1 VTILQGRLLAVRAG
15 RDRREAT
22 WRNPRLFPTI
32 EKGPGKPT
40 PPGPS
45 RTCSRVGR
53 LRVHGRSTR
62 AQVSGRGRSDGG
74 DPSPCSKSSLSA
86 TNLPRSRRSNN
97 PSKPTCASL
106 ARCHPKHRPPKSSI
120 IAAASNPGRNHRHI
134 VRVEGHQVG
143 AISGGELAEHVSET
157 DRHRRIC

>member
-32 EKGPGKPT
+32 EKGPGSLRRRGQV
-40 PPGPS
+40 GPVAEWADHVS
-45 RTCSRVGR
+45 MEDRPARRLAAAGALTAVTLHRAANRVSVR
-53 LRVHGRSTR
+53 PICHGRV
-62 AQVSGRGRSDGG
+62 AQIT
-74 DPSPCSKSSLSA
+74 PQ
-86 TNLPRSRRSNN
+86 
-97 PSKPTCASL
+97 SL